1 MTQFQ
6 AYNGD
11 LTGTLDMS
19 PAGGYFGG
27 YFRVS
32 GNDNLTGI
40 INPPSSSRPFTRYDV
55 ASCDITGTLDCSGL
69 TGMGGVIAFNQN
81 TNLNYVLFGAS
92 SQTISSI
99 TGSYCDLIGT
109 LDISGLTGMGG
120 TFNVQYNSSLNKI
133 ENPVS
138 SNSITLYYASFCGL
152 TGTLDVSGLTGI
164 GGNFSIQSNFNL
176 SEILFPDGSLS
187 FSGFYLDN
195 CAFSSLDLSNFDL
208 SGIAQFN
215 NNSSLGSIEW
225 GGFGDFYRLYVNS
238 CALDTSTIDT
248 MFSKLNTY
256 YSSNTPTH
264 YLTVYASSGTN
275 SPPTDGSS
283 NSDIL
288 SLETIFSNA
297 GQTLTIT
304 INT

>member
-1 MTQFQ
+1 M
-6 AYNGD
+6 
-11 LTGTLDMS
+11 
-19 PAGGYFGG
+19 
-27 YFRVS
+27 
-32 GNDNLTGI
+32 
-40 INPPSSSRPFTRYDV
+40 
-55 ASCDITGTLDCSGL
+55 
-69 TGMGGVIAFNQN
+69 
-81 TNLNYVLFGAS
+81 
-92 SQTISSI
+92 
-99 TGSYCDLIGT
+99 GT
-109 LDISGLTGMGG
+109 LDISGLTGLGG
-120 TFNVQYNSSLNKI
+120 TFNVQYNSSLNMI

-138 SNSITLYYASFCGL
+138 SNSITLYYASFCDL

-164 GGNFSIQSNFNL
+164 GGNFSVQSNFNL

-195 CAFSSLDLSNFDL
+195 CAFTSLDLSNFDL
-208 SGIAQFN
+208 SGITQLN
-215 NNSSLGSIEW
+215 NNPSLGSIEW
-225 GGFGDFYRLYVNS
+225 GGFGDFYRLYVNG

-264 YLTVYASSGTN
+264 YLNVYASSGTN

-283 NSDIL
+283 NADIL
-288 SLETIFSNA
+288 NLESIFSGA